1 MIELAGKHIKILIIT
16 WSHISRKKE
25 QRLSMLSR
33 EMKTNPKTNWTSREE
48 NAWILKI
55 VLFGWDEEEVW
66 ILKI

>member
-1 MIELAGKHIKILIIT
+1 MKPYIKE
-16 WSHISRKKE
+16 KE

-66 ILKI
+66 ILKL